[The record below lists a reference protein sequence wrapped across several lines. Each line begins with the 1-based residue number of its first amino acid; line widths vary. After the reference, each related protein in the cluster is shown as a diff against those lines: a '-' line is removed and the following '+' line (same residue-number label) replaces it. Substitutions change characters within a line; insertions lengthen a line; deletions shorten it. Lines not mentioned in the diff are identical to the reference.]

1 MAEQNETPTHTL
13 QPGSG
18 GCFIIYNGNKDVKVY
33 EPGFISYIRSKA
45 IGKRMNF
52 AKPGCLED
60 LVFAVL
66 GALPWLTISEV
77 GDVVGES
84 GGYVSPPRAEQVYTY
99 IYKRGGN

>member
-1 MAEQNETPTHTL
+1 MAEQNETATHTL

-18 GCFIIYNGNKDVKVY
+18 GCFVIYNGNKDVKVY
-33 EPGFISYIRSKA
+33 EPGFITHIRSNA

-77 GDVVGES
+77 EEIVGES
-84 GGYVSPPRAEQVYTY
+84 GGYVFPPPRRVGIY
-99 IYKRGGN
+99 IYIRREN